1 MSFGFPRPERL
12 SVAGSF
18 GNSGGS
24 KPSKSSRY
32 HGAESE
38 HRYTIPTNILN
49 ICLISLLGL
58 DKLSNRS
65 FGNGGGS
72 DESLRVKPEAF
83 AFFVCFGRI
92 TWSRTQR
99 RTSTNSPSVA
109 AGRLKPA
116 ENEKTN
122 TWLSKPD
129 RPQFPLETEP
139 ECLLRVMKWRNLH
152 HARTVIRASPASAR
166 LNSTFSKTEL
176 SVE

>member
-1 MSFGFPRPERL
+1 MASSDHWTEEFRHRFPTRRRFSKTARGFFINNVLHMS
-12 SVAGSF
+12 V
-18 GNSGGS
+18 
-24 KPSKSSRY
+24 
-32 HGAESE
+32 
-38 HRYTIPTNILN
+38 LN

-58 DKLSNRS
+58 DKLLNRS

-72 DESLRVKPEAF
+72 DESPRVKPEAF

-139 ECLLRVMKWRNLH
+139 ECLLRVMKWRNPH

-166 LNSTFSKTEL
+166 PNSTFSKTEL